1 MRAATRV
8 WWFPKLVRSP
18 AHRSPLPSPPLPYCT
33 QDVGHSASAMKD
45 LMKFEV
51 GKLEGYTGPGL
62 NEGGGGGGGGG
73 SSMPFLIVIVLI
85 AAIAYYFMTQK
96 DE

>member
-1 MRAATRV
+1 MSIVLPAVHADAAAFR
-8 WWFPKLVRSP
+8 
-18 AHRSPLPSPPLPYCT
+18 H
-33 QDVGHSASAMKD
+33 DNGSAMKD